1 MSANQKQGNNYCIY
15 ANEICWGLGC
25 KASVLNIEHCHSKV
39 YEIDFFKIQ
48 IPIYYSIGY
57 KAFDV
62 VKSAMHLNYSL
73 NLVGL

>member
-1 MSANQKQGNNYCIY
+1 MLY

-62 VKSAMHLNYSL
+62 VKSAMH
-73 NLVGL
+73 